1 MLRRARAWVI
11 LPLAV
16 VVLAI
21 LATACGEED
30 GATATAPAAV
40 AATPAAA
47 TATTATTTSE
57 GITVSGVWAR
67 AAVGPMATGAPGA
80 DTSATPCPGM
90 GNCMQQ
96 GTGTPG
102 MGQGMG
108 SGTPMTGQG
117 MGMGSAGGT
126 NSAVFMVI
134 ENTSDT
140 DQRLISA
147 ASDVATVVEIHET
160 TMVDGTMR
168 MRPVEGGIVVPA
180 NGSVE
185 LKPRGLHVM
194 LIGLHQPLNEGDT
207 IALTLTFESGVT
219 VNLDAVEVRQP

>member
-1 MLRRARAWVI
+1 MLRRARIWVM
-11 LPLAV
+11 LPLAI

-21 LATACGEED
+21 LVTACGEED
-30 GATATAPAAV
+30 GAVATTPAGA

-47 TATTATTTSE
+47 TATTATATSE
-57 GITVSGVWAR
+57 GITVSGAWAR
-67 AAVGPMATGAPGA
+67 GAVVATAAGTPGA
-80 DTSATPCPGM
+80 DTSATPYPNM

-108 SGTPMTGQG
+108 AS
-117 MGMGSAGGT
+117 SAGGT

-134 ENTSDT
+134 ENNSDT
-140 DQRLISA
+140 EQRLISA

-180 NGSVE
+180 QGAVE

-194 LIGLHQPLNEGDT
+194 LIGLNQELNEGDT
-207 IALTLTFESGVT
+207 IALTLTFESGLT